1 MTSLHGTRHGYCLIC
16 FGAAQLGNVCAV
28 RGGLQLIDPLPK
40 DTSCSRTSHR
50 GETLLVLWEEHG
62 GAIHHYQPGILSMQ
76 KGSKFDWWTKGCS
89 CRPNMKTWF
98 CKHDLALRR
107 GPSVPARALL
117 NYTFVRSKHSCPI
130 GLKQVNTRLVAG
142 TMENWTGDLART
154 ISVYYWWTTLIVAL
168 YHHICKYRDFLSH
181 GGTPFNH
188 PWDFSPWIFYIY
200 WWFFHPTK
208 TIQMFGVPPWARWPV
223 E

>member
-1 MTSLHGTRHGYCLIC
+1 MEEPFTTTSLG
-16 FGAAQLGNVCAV
+16 
-28 RGGLQLIDPLPK
+28 
-40 DTSCSRTSHR
+40 S
-50 GETLLVLWEEHG
+50 
-62 GAIHHYQPGILSMQ
+62 SMQ

-98 CKHDLALRR
+98 CKHDLALRP

-168 YHHICKYRDFLSH
+168 YHHIYKYRDFLSH

-188 PWDFSPWIFYIY
+188 PWDFSMNFLHLLMD
-200 WWFFHPTK
+200 FSSK
-208 TIQMFGVPPWARWPV
+208 QTIQTFGVPPWARWPV